1 MNIHPLEAMTQNQIS
16 VSLVGPRRL
25 SPSIIFKLYQNRD
38 IQVNGKTLQIQALWG
53 IKKPGAEATGF
64 VL

>member
-1 MNIHPLEAMTQNQIS
+1 MAFIGLLGWPTLHYAENT
-16 VSLVGPRRL
+16 
-25 SPSIIFKLYQNRD
+25 NRMLG
-38 IQVNGKTLQIQALWG
+38 IVLQALWG